1 MKQKCQNLKQKSQVD
16 EKSKTD
22 ETLGTLTIINVLEDS
37 RGHKIIVYTVIIKS
51 LTRGT
56 RIIEC
61 TSNTTY
67 IEYARIYY
75 NNYILVAT
83 QNYVCLILSLMA

>member
-51 LTRGT
+51 LT
-56 RIIEC
+56 
-61 TSNTTY
+61 
-67 IEYARIYY
+67 
-75 NNYILVAT
+75 
-83 QNYVCLILSLMA
+83 